1 MSKLITGSSAMYTT
15 NVTTLFGLSD
25 LDEVQRGTVSFDGG
39 DFEVQFMDD
48 DACVLFGVENAS
60 QFSSLRFPQL
70 FRAPKDAAQARKP
83 QDIESRLKTLETH
96 GTIDQ
101 VWIKCDNGKHLPVRI
116 NLTRQPGG
124 SNEILATI
132 ELVQVEDPD
141 MFPAYRTNTATT
153 PDAYELQ
160 RQLQQ
165 MQQTHDAEKHELMA
179 KAEVLQGE
187 LDEVRNMLQI
197 KDEFLATMSH
207 ELRTPLNA
215 ILGLVE
221 SMREGVYG
229 HLTPKSG
236 QPLTHIEN
244 SGKMMLSLINDVL
257 DISKIQANRMELSL
271 EQLEVFDLCQASL
284 AMVQPQARQKG
295 VKVVFRNDPRAKYVT
310 VDRRRTQQVLVNLLT
325 NAVKFTSPNGKIGLA
340 VKAHERTSQLQFIVA
355 DTGVGIDEDTLSK
368 LFTPFV
374 QASSGPGT
382 GQEGTGLGLVLV
394 KKIAELHNGY
404 VRVRSAVGRGSEFSV
419 FVPWNTEDMSR
430 SHQMLQSSALVD
442 VVRDTDDLTGTAG
455 ASAVAER
462 DAKTNLPTIL
472 LAEDN
477 ENNIA
482 VVKDYLVAK
491 NMNVITALNGVEAL
505 KFAREYPP
513 DVILMDI
520 HMPEMD
526 GLEAIRRL
534 RSVAATA
541 TVPIIALTGIAM
553 PGDQERCLNAGADAY
568 MSKPVRLR
576 QLHEEIL
583 GFMARR

>member
-1 MSKLITGSSAMYTT
+1 MYSANST
-15 NVTTLFGLSD
+15 NLFGLPD
-25 LDEVQRGTVSFDGG
+25 LDDVQRGTVSFDSS

-48 DACVLFGVENAS
+48 DACALFGVESAH
-60 QFSSLRFPQL
+60 QFSSIRFPQL
-70 FRAPKDAAQARKP
+70 FRAPKEASQAVQP
-83 QDIESRLKTLETH
+83 HEIETRLRTLQTH
-96 GTIDQ
+96 GVIDR
-101 VWIKCDNGKHLPVRI
+101 VWIKCDDDKFLPVRI
-116 NLTRQPGG
+116 SLMRQPDGV
-124 SNEILATI
+124 NEILATI
-132 ELVQVEDPD
+132 ELVQV
-141 MFPAYRTNTATT
+141 TNTKMYPTYSTDTGRSAEL
-153 PDAYELQ
+153 YELQ
-160 RQLQQ
+160 QRMQQ
-165 MQQTHDAEKHELMA
+165 MQFSHDAEKHELLA
-179 KAEVLQGE
+179 RAETLENE
-187 LDEVRNMLQI
+187 LAEVRNMLQI
-197 KDEFLATMSH
+197 KDDFLATMSH

-229 HLTPKSG
+229 HMSHQSG

-257 DISKIQANRMELSL
+257 DISKIQANRMELAL

-284 AMVQPQARQKG
+284 AMVQPQARQKN
-295 VKVVFRNDPRAKYVT
+295 VKVVFRNDPRAKFIT
-310 VDRRRTQQVLVNLLT
+310 ADRRRVQQVLVNLLT
-325 NAVKFTSPNGKIGLA
+325 NAVKFTDAGGKIGLA
-340 VKAHERTSQLQFIVA
+340 VKAHERTGQLQFIVA
-355 DTGVGIDEDTLSK
+355 DTGIGIDEQTLNK

-374 QASSGPGT
+374 QANNTRSS

-419 FVPWNTEDMSR
+419 FIPWVANDIAQSL
-430 SHQMLQSSALVD
+430 QMLQASALVD
-442 VVRDTDDLTGTAG
+442 VVTDTKELIDPTGG
-455 ASAVAER
+455 SATDES
-462 DAKTNLPTIL
+462 KQHLPRIL

-491 NMNVITALNGVEAL
+491 NMNVMTALNGAEAL
-505 KFAREYPP
+505 KMAREFPP

-534 RSVAATA
+534 RAVAATA
-541 TVPIIALTGIAM
+541 KVPIIALTGIAM

-568 MSKPVRLR
+568 MSKPVRLK

-583 GFMARR
+583 GFLARR

>member
-1 MSKLITGSSAMYTT
+1 MYSANST
-15 NVTTLFGLSD
+15 NLFGLPD
-25 LDEVQRGTVSFDGG
+25 LDDVQRGTVSFDSS

-48 DACVLFGVENAS
+48 DACALFGVDNA
-60 QFSSLRFPQL
+60 QKFSSIRFPQL
-70 FRAPKDAAQARKP
+70 FRAPKEESQAVQP
-83 QDIESRLKTLETH
+83 HEIETRLRTLQTH
-96 GTIDQ
+96 GVIDR
-101 VWIKCDNGKHLPVRI
+101 VWIKCEDGKLLPVRI
-116 NLTRQPGG
+116 SLMRQPDGV
-124 SNEILATI
+124 NEILATI
-132 ELVQVEDPD
+132 ELVQVDSSKMYPTYSTD
-141 MFPAYRTNTATT
+141 TGSPAEV
-153 PDAYELQ
+153 YELQ
-160 RQLQQ
+160 QQ
-165 MQQTHDAEKHELMA
+165 MQRMQYTHDAEKHELLA
-179 KAEVLQGE
+179 RAETLEGE
-187 LDEVRNMLQI
+187 LAEVRNMLQI
-197 KDEFLATMSH
+197 KDDFLATMSH

-229 HLTPKSG
+229 HLSHQSN

-257 DISKIQANRMELSL
+257 DISKIQANRMELAL
-271 EQLEVFDLCQASL
+271 EQMEVFDLCQASL
-284 AMVQPQARQKG
+284 AMVQPQARHKG
-295 VKVVFRNDPRAKYVT
+295 VKVVFRNDPRAKFIT
-310 VDRRRTQQVLVNLLT
+310 ADRRRVQQVLVNLLT
-325 NAVKFTSPNGKIGLA
+325 NAVKFTDAGGKIGLA
-340 VKAHERTSQLQFIVA
+340 VKAHERTGQLQFIVA
-355 DTGVGIDEDTLSK
+355 DTGIGIDEQTLNK

-374 QASSGPGT
+374 QANNSKSH

-419 FVPWNTEDMSR
+419 FIPWSGGDISQ
-430 SHQMLQSSALVD
+430 SLKMLQSSALVD
-442 VVRDTDDLTGTAG
+442 VVKDTKELIDPTDGDDTN
-455 ASAVAER
+455 AS
-462 DAKTNLPTIL
+462 KQHLPRIL

-491 NMNVITALNGVEAL
+491 NMNVMTALNGAEAL
-505 KFAREYPP
+505 KMAREYPP

-534 RSVAATA
+534 RAVAATA
-541 TVPIIALTGIAM
+541 KVPIIALTGIAM

-568 MSKPVRLR
+568 MSKPVRLK

-583 GFMARR
+583 GFISRR